1 MKLELRVTDQECIV
15 RNINSRSSA
24 SATLNREAEASL
36 EFISQEFDDT
46 KLQLERIGES
56 LTNIKE
62 LLTNFEE
69 RLLNLEST
77 FDDLQ
82 NYSYS
87 FNVKV
92 LGVPELTNSEGAADT
107 STLCV

>member
-1 MKLELRVTDQECIV
+1 MKLELRVTDQEYIV
-15 RNINSRSSA
+15 RNVNSRSST
-24 SATLNREAEASL
+24 SATLNREAEAGL
-36 EFISQEFDDT
+36 EFIGQEFDDT

-62 LLTNFEE
+62 LLTSFEE

-107 STLCV
+107 SRLCV